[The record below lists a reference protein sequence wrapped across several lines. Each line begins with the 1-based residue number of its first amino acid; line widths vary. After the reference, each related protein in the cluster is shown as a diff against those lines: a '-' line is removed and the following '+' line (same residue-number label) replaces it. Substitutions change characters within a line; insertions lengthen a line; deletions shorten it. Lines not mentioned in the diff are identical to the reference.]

1 MKDAIRNIV
10 IPVFIGIILFAIE
23 ILIAVKAHSIKS
35 VFVYP
40 VIYIIAAYCIVIL
53 YRRYDACGW
62 FQIGIC
68 GSNMLCITFMLLL
81 LPKTPLDFI
90 AMYVLLINWLA
101 ITGACIILKF
111 FERADKYSDFKRF
124 FRLSSIIFGL
134 FYVTIL
140 CYALFFK
147 AINIRAATNG

>member
-81 LPKTPLDFI
+81 LKVVEKLYCIVKKDDTTRLF
-90 AMYVLLINWLA
+90 LI
-101 ITGACIILKF
+101 
-111 FERADKYSDFKRF
+111 
-124 FRLSSIIFGL
+124 
-134 FYVTIL
+134 
-140 CYALFFK
+140 
-147 AINIRAATNG
+147 